1 MRKKCAENAKI
12 SGSVREKTHTT
23 QHDRTYK
30 LVCVFGRESKR
41 LASGR
46 GTYSSGWHA
55 VKYEI
60 DRAECVQ
67 TQEHV
72 HPDASH

>member
-23 QHDRTYK
+23 QHDRTDK
-30 LVCVFGRESKR
+30 EVCVFGRESKKLVSR
-41 LASGR
+41 R
-46 GTYSSGWHA
+46 GTYSSGRHA
-55 VKYEI
+55 VRYEI
-60 DRAECVQ
+60 DRAELVW

-72 HPDASH
+72 HLDASH